1 MQDISLSECA
11 CFGVAGNFTGHLEQA
26 GEAKDFKGIKT
37 GKNEPKALFPTYIPS
52 KKDDGC
58 VPEYLKIF
66 PFDSEKI
73 VFPLRESNIQLE
85 AECALIFNVEWQNKK
100 VSNIFPICFAS
111 SNDVSIR
118 KEGAKKISEKKN
130 WGKSSKGLSANL
142 IPIDSFDENGILNR
156 YRIASF
162 IVRDDKVL
170 VYGEDSAV
178 RNYTYIYQKLSEW
191 IIEKLNYQKNE
202 GPAEEISL
210 YLQEAD
216 FPQKIM
222 VSIGATRYTDFG
234 EHNFLISGDKSVV
247 VLYPEDKYSFNDISL
262 LVKNNDF
269 SDKEISFLVQKVIL

>member
-162 IVRDDKVL
+162 IVRYDKVL

>member
-1 MQDISLSECA
+1 MRGWTTQ
-11 CFGVAGNFTGHLEQA
+11 
-26 GEAKDFKGIKT
+26 
-37 GKNEPKALFPTYIPS
+37 
-52 KKDDGC
+52 
-58 VPEYLKIF
+58 
-66 PFDSEKI
+66 
-73 VFPLRESNIQLE
+73 
-85 AECALIFNVEWQNKK
+85 
-100 VSNIFPICFAS
+100 
-111 SNDVSIR
+111 
-118 KEGAKKISEKKN
+118 KKISEKKN